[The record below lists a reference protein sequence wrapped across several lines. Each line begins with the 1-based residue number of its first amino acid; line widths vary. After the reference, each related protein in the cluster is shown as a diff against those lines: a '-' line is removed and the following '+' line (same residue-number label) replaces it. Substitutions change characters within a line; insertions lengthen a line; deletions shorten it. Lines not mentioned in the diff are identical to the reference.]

1 MLSHQSSSDSS
12 DLQEALNEITSL
24 LGSIQERLKR
34 ANNVQKVAQLRRDL
48 IGVDY
53 LLNPNRVWS

>member
-12 DLQEALNEITSL
+12 DLQEALNEITAL

-53 LLNPNRVWS
+53 LLNPNRV